1 MLAMKIEGLNKSY
14 DKFQLKNVS
23 FDLEKGFVMGFI
35 GSNGAGK
42 TTTLKSILNMV
53 HADSGKVTILG
64 QDFSNNEIALKQKIG
79 YMFGETDFYSR
90 KKVKVITDVVK
101 RFYTDWDDG
110 VYNDCLKR
118 FKIDQNKKIAE
129 LSSGMKVKYSLT
141 LALSHN
147 AKLFLLDEPTSGLDP
162 VARDDLLELFQE
174 LVEDGEKSILFS
186 THITS
191 DLEKC
196 ADHITYIN
204 NGKIVASS
212 IKDDFLNSYRIVKGR
227 KEQMIDGFD
236 KHFISYKSNSFG
248 FTGLIKT
255 KDISNDRDLITEPAN
270 LEEIMIY
277 HARMEKNYE
286 KSNI

>member
-1 MLAMKIEGLNKSY
+1 MLAMEVECLNKSY
-14 DKFQLKNVS
+14 EKFQLKDVS
-23 FDLEKGFVMGFI
+23 FSMEKGYVMGFI

-53 HADSGKVTILG
+53 HTESGEVKIFG
-64 QDFSNNEIALKQKIG
+64 QNFLDNEIVLKQKIG
-79 YMFGETDFYSR
+79 YMFGETDFYS
-90 KKVKVITDVVK
+90 KKRVKTITDVVK
-101 RFYTDWDDG
+101 RFYTKWDDA
-110 VYNDCLKR
+110 VYNNCLERFELDQSKR
-118 FKIDQNKKIAE
+118 IAE
-129 LSSGMKVKYSLT
+129 LSGGMKVKYSLA

-147 AKLFLLDEPTSGLDP
+147 AKLFLFDEPTSGLDP

-196 ADHITYIN
+196 ADYITYIN

-212 IKDDFLNSYRIVKGR
+212 RKDEFMNSYRIVKGT
-227 KEQMIDGFD
+227 KEQMNDAIEKDL
-236 KHFISYKSNSFG
+236 ISYRSSSFG
-248 FTGLIKT
+248 FVGLIKT
-255 KDISNDRDLITEPAN
+255 EDIVTGSDLIFETAN
-270 LEEIMIY
+270 LEDIMIY
-277 HARMEKNYE
+277 HARKEKEDE